1 MDVVEQGHRDRRQP
15 PRWLHGGAP
24 VVALALAALVVT
36 RPHLL
41 SAGGAAA
48 HRPDAAPTANRTPS
62 PLRLGENTSQG
73 ISLVVRQGD
82 HLERYE
88 AGSGRWPLAMLPKGL
103 PDPAAFVHAPLLD
116 GSGPLVGVDLGVLF
130 RTNPLHGRRVTPI
143 GSADRVLAPSP
154 QPGRLF
160 VLLRGG
166 SRTGPRLVE
175 LDARTGKITDQR
187 PFPGYDAAGLWRPVA
202 VVPSQDGSRLL
213 LTRAAD
219 GGRVELAVALGR
231 GNAASDTASSDTAR
245 SDTARSD
252 TAASDTAPSD
262 TAPDLMPI
270 GSATRILGVADSRIL
285 TLDDRPQTCVDRG
298 CPITVRTITRDGLL
312 TREVQPPRGWA
323 FGTTVVGGEGG
334 GDPLVLVSRV
344 GDPTRFALARLAPGG
359 SSGLLVGET
368 DGLVASIAPVGDP
381 QGVVLFA
388 VPRPE
393 GTRVS
398 AWFPGARSAALLLD
412 LPALKPGAELVCA
425 CR

>member
-24 VVALALAALVVT
+24 IVALILAALVVT

-48 HRPDAAPTANRTPS
+48 HRSDAAPTADRTP

-88 AGSGRWPLAMLPKGL
+88 AGSGRWPLARLPKGL

-116 GSGPLVGVDLGVLF
+116 GSGLLVGVGLGVLF
-130 RTNPLHGRRVTPI
+130 RTSPLHGRRVTPI
-143 GSADRVLAPSP
+143 GSADRVLAASP

-166 SRTGPRLVE
+166 SRTGSRLVE

-219 GGRVELAVALGR
+219 AGRAELALALGR
-231 GNAASDTASSDTAR
+231 SR
-245 SDTARSD
+245 V
-252 TAASDTAPSD
+252 ASDTAPSD
-262 TAPDLMPI
+262 TAPSDNAPDDNAPDLVPI
-270 GSATRILGVADSRIL
+270 GSATRVLGVADSRIL

-344 GDPTRFALARLAPGG
+344 GDPARFALARLAPGG
-359 SSGLLVGET
+359 SSGLLVGGT

-398 AWFPGARSAALLLD
+398 VWFPGARSAALLLD
-412 LPALKPGAELVCA
+412 LPALKAGAELVCA

>member
-1 MDVVEQGHRDRRQP
+1 M
-15 PRWLHGGAP
+15 
-24 VVALALAALVVT
+24 
-36 RPHLL
+36 
-41 SAGGAAA
+41 
-48 HRPDAAPTANRTPS
+48 
-62 PLRLGENTSQG
+62 
-73 ISLVVRQGD
+73 RQGD

-116 GSGPLVGVDLGVLF
+116 GSGPLVGVGLGVLF
-130 RTNPLHGRRVTPI
+130 RTSPLHGRRVTPI
-143 GSADRVLAPSP
+143 GSAERVLATSS

-166 SRTGPRLVE
+166 SRTGSRLVE

-187 PFPGYDAAGLWRPVA
+187 PFPGYDAAGPWRPVA

-219 GGRVELAVALGR
+219 GGRVELGLALGR
-231 GNAASDTASSDTAR
+231 SR
-245 SDTARSD
+245 V
-252 TAASDTAPSD
+252 ASDTAPADTAPPD
-262 TAPDLMPI
+262 TAPDLVPI
-270 GSATRILGVADSRIL
+270 GSATRVLGVADSRIL
-285 TLDDRPQTCVDRG
+285 TLDDRPRTCVDRG
-298 CPITVRTITRDGLL
+298 CPITVRTITHDGLL

-334 GDPLVLVSRV
+334 GDPLVLVCRV
-344 GDPTRFALARLAPGG
+344 GDPARFALARLAPGS
-359 SSGLLVGET
+359 SSGLLVGGT
-368 DGLVASIAPVGDP
+368 DGLVASVAPVGDP

-398 AWFPGARSAALLLD
+398 VWFPGARSAALLLD
-412 LPALKPGAELVCA
+412 LPALKAGAELVCA

>member
-24 VVALALAALVVT
+24 VVALVLAALVVT

-41 SAGGAAA
+41 SAGGSVA

-116 GSGPLVGVDLGVLF
+116 GSGPLVGVGLGMLF
-130 RTNPLHGRRVTPI
+130 RTSPLHGRRVTPI

-175 LDARTGKITDQR
+175 LDARTGKITNQR

-213 LTRAAD
+213 LTRAANA
-219 GGRVELAVALGR
+219 GRVELALARARGR
-231 GNAASDTASSDTAR
+231 VASDTAPAG
-245 SDTARSD
+245 
-252 TAASDTAPSD
+252 TAPSD

-285 TLDDRPQTCVDRG
+285 TLDDRPQTCVDRV

-344 GDPTRFALARLAPGG
+344 GDPARFALARLAPGG

-368 DGLVASIAPVGDP
+368 DGLVASVAPVGDP

-398 AWFPGARSAALLLD
+398 VWFPGARSAALLLD
-412 LPALKPGAELVCA
+412 LPALKAGAELVCA

>member
-1 MDVVEQGHRDRRQP
+1 MDVVEQGLRDRWEP
-15 PRWLHGGAP
+15 PRWLPGSAL
-24 VVALALAALVVT
+24 VVALALAALVLT

-41 SAGGAAA
+41 SAGGAAT
-48 HRPDAAPTANRTPS
+48 HRPAAAPTADRAPSTP
-62 PLRLGENTSQG
+62 PLRLGQNTSQG

-116 GSGPLVGVDLGVLF
+116 GSGPLVSVGLGVLF
-130 RTNPLHGRRVTPI
+130 RTSPLRGRSFTRI

-154 QPGRLF
+154 EPGRLF

-166 SRTGPRLVE
+166 PRNGSRLVE

-187 PFPGYDAAGLWRPVA
+187 PFPGYDPAGLWRPVA
-202 VVPSQDGSRLL
+202 VVSSPGSSRLL

-219 GGRVELAVALGR
+219 GGRVQLALASSRIRVAS
-231 GNAASDTASSDTAR
+231 ATASD
-245 SDTARSD
+245 
-252 TAASDTAPSD
+252 
-262 TAPDLMPI
+262 LIPI
-270 GSATRILGVADSRIL
+270 GSATRVLGVADARIL
-285 TLDDRPQTCVDRG
+285 TFDDRPETCVDRG
-298 CPITVRTITRDGLL
+298 CPITVRTVTRDGVL

-334 GDPLVLVSRV
+334 SDPLVLVSRV
-344 GDPTRFALARLAPGG
+344 GNPARFALARLAPGG
-359 SSGLLVGET
+359 RRGLLVGGS
-368 DGLVASIAPVGDP
+368 DGLVESITPVGGP
-381 QGVVLFA
+381 EGVVLFA

-398 AWFPGARSAALLLD
+398 VWFPGAQSAALLLD
-412 LPALKPGAELVCA
+412 LPALKAGAELVCA

>member
-1 MDVVEQGHRDRRQP
+1 VTAGSRPACCR
-15 PRWLHGGAP
+15 AP
-24 VVALALAALVVT
+24 LVALALAALVVT

-41 SAGGAAA
+41 SALGAAA
-48 HRPDAAPTANRTPS
+48 HRSDAAPIANRKPS
-62 PLRLGENTSQG
+62 PLRLGGNTSQG

-116 GSGPLVGVDLGVLF
+116 GSGPLVGVGLGMLF
-130 RTNPLHGRRVTPI
+130 RTSPLHGRRVTPI
-143 GSADRVLAPSP
+143 GNAERVLATSS

-166 SRTGPRLVE
+166 SRTGWRLVE
-175 LDARTGKITDQR
+175 LDARTGKITYQR
-187 PFPGYDAAGLWRPVA
+187 TFPGYDAAGLWRPVA

-219 GGRVELAVALGR
+219 GGRGELSLALGR
-231 GNAASDTASSDTAR
+231 SR
-245 SDTARSD
+245 V
-252 TAASDTAPSD
+252 ASDTAPSD
-262 TAPDLMPI
+262 TAPADTAPADTAPDLAPI
-270 GSATRILGVADSRIL
+270 GSATRGLGVADSRIL
-285 TLDDRPQTCVDRG
+285 TLDDRPLTCVDRG
-298 CPITVRTITRDGLL
+298 CPITVRTITHGLS

-344 GDPTRFALARLAPGG
+344 GDPARFALARLAPGG
-359 SSGLLVGET
+359 GSGLLVGGT

-398 AWFPGARSAALLLD
+398 VWFPGARSAALLLD
-412 LPALKPGAELVCA
+412 LPALKAGAEIVCA

>member
-1 MDVVEQGHRDRRQP
+1 MDVVEQGHRDRWQP
-15 PRWLHGGAP
+15 PRWLRGAP
-24 VVALALAALVVT
+24 VVALAVAALVVT

-48 HRPDAAPTANRTPS
+48 HRPAAAPTADRTPP

-103 PDPAAFVHAPLLD
+103 PDPAVFVHAAFLD
-116 GSGPLVGVDLGVLF
+116 GSGPLVGVGRGVLF
-130 RTNPLHGRRVTPI
+130 RTSPLHGRSVTPI
-143 GSADRVLAPSP
+143 GNAGRVLAPSSE
-154 QPGRLF
+154 PGRLF
-160 VLLRGG
+160 VVLRGG
-166 SRTGPRLVE
+166 PRNGSRLVE

-202 VVPSQDGSRLL
+202 VVSLQGSSRLL
-213 LTRAAD
+213 LARAAD
-219 GGRVELAVALGR
+219 GGRVELALALGR
-231 GNAASDTASSDTAR
+231 IR
-245 SDTARSD
+245 V
-252 TAASDTAPSD
+252 PSD
-262 TAPDLMPI
+262 TVPDLMPI
-270 GSATRILGVADSRIL
+270 GSTTRVLGVADTRIL

-298 CPITVRTITRDGLL
+298 CPITIRTITRGGVL
-312 TREVQPPRGWA
+312 TRELQPPRGWA

-334 GDPLVLVSRV
+334 ADPLVLVYRV
-344 GDPTRFALARLAPGG
+344 GDPARFALARLPAGG
-359 SSGLLVGET
+359 SRGLLVGET
-368 DGLVASIAPVGDP
+368 DGLVESITPVGDP
-381 QGVVLFA
+381 QGVVVFA

-398 AWFPGARSAALLLD
+398 VWFPGARSAALLLD
-412 LPALKPGAELVCA
+412 LPALKEGAELVCA

>member
-15 PRWLHGGAP
+15 PRWLQGGAP
-24 VVALALAALVVT
+24 VVALVLAALVVT

-41 SAGGAAA
+41 CAGGAVA

-103 PDPAAFVHAPLLD
+103 PDPAAFVHAPLVD
-116 GSGPLVGVDLGVLF
+116 GSGPLVGVGLGVLF
-130 RTNPLHGRRVTPI
+130 RTSPLHGRRVTPI

-166 SRTGPRLVE
+166 SRTGSRLVE

-202 VVPSQDGSRLL
+202 VVLSQDGSRLL
-213 LTRAAD
+213 LTRAGD
-219 GGRVELAVALGR
+219 GGRVELALALGR
-231 GNAASDTASSDTAR
+231 SR
-245 SDTARSD
+245 V
-252 TAASDTAPSD
+252 ASDTAPAE

-270 GSATRILGVADSRIL
+270 GSATRVLGVADSRIL
-285 TLDDRPQTCVDRG
+285 TLDDRSQTCVDRG
-298 CPITVRTITRDGLL
+298 CPITVRTITRNGVL

-344 GDPTRFALARLAPGG
+344 GDPARFALARLAPGG
-359 SSGLLVGET
+359 SSGLLVGGT

-398 AWFPGARSAALLLD
+398 VWFPGARSAALLLD
-412 LPALKPGAELVCA
+412 LPALKTGAELVCA